1 MIYGKQ
7 NRETFFLF
15 QLIGSFAHVSKSC
28 HLLIER
34 SCTTIL
40 TDLGLAVNAVVGV
53 NLEKNEKMQIRYDWF
68 FIRFVIG
75 NRFGM
80 AYIRNDKFIKHFGF
94 FCTLF
99 FTMKEISPNFSYQL
113 IL

>member
-1 MIYGKQ
+1 MGHNIEIDLCQTKSW
-7 NRETFFLF
+7 NIFLLF

-53 NLEKNEKMQIRYDWF
+53 NLEKNEKMQIR
-68 FIRFVIG
+68 
-75 NRFGM
+75 
-80 AYIRNDKFIKHFGF
+80 
-94 FCTLF
+94 
-99 FTMKEISPNFSYQL
+99 
-113 IL
+113 